1 MLEEAPFEVCVH
13 TWLFNGRK
21 DVLAAV
27 FNLEE
32 AP

>member
-1 MLEEAPFEVCVH
+1 MFEEAPLEMCVH
-13 TWLFNGRK
+13 TWLFNGRE

-32 AP
+32 TP